1 MAKVQDVYTS
11 CEELV
16 PEGMLPSESEV
27 DANNQS
33 RANGCEGGK
42 VQGRADMGETML

>member
-1 MAKVQDVYTS
+1 MRNAFRKQAGVAKVQDVYIAS

-33 RANGCEGGK
+33 RANGCKGRK
-42 VQGRADMGETML
+42 V